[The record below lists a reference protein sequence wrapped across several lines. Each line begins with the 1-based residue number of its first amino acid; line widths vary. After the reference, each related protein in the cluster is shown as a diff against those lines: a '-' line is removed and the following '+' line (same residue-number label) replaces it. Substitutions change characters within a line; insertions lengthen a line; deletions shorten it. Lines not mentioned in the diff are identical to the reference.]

1 MIIFNATTS
10 LAVIK
15 QKIIKAN
22 TKYARTV
29 LFKPLRLNLCPFG
42 TLNVRRV
49 YKIQHHRVSI
59 HLGQLIYIS

>member
-1 MIIFNATTS
+1 MIIFIATS
-10 LAVIK
+10 LAVTK
-15 QKIIKAN
+15 QEIIKAN